1 MVRSGG
7 ATTDAPTVGFYRNNE
22 YEAFGASTI
31 VGYEL
36 FGGPVERGRDD
47 LVPELGRDLDWVDF
61 EPYTL
66 EDAAET
72 ADVERE
78 LTGRPFRSPTRRSP
92 PPAGSPWSAPTVTSS
107 KSRSWSTGTFAAP
120 IRRVSVADAFDDPA
134 DVRPLE
140 TAGEWA
146 VARIRRPVDPTEST
160 VRAWMRLPTDE
171 NVRPALVR
179 RATAWSGSETSERGR
194 R

>member
-36 FGGPVERGRDD
+36 FDGPVERGRDD
-47 LVPELGRDLDWVDF
+47 LVPEPGRDLDWVDF

-66 EDAAET
+66 EDAA
-72 ADVERE
+72 VERE
-78 LTGRPFRSPTRRSP
+78 PTGRPFRSPTRRSP
-92 PPAGSPWSAPTVTSS
+92 PPAPAGSPWSAPTVTSS
-107 KSRSWSTGTFAAP
+107 KSRSRSTGTFAAQ
-120 IRRVSVADAFDDPA
+120 IRRVSVADAFDDPV
-134 DVRPLE
+134 DVRPPE

-146 VARIRRPVDPTEST
+146 VAHIRRPVDPTEST

-179 RATAWSGSETSERGR
+179 RATAWSGSETSERR
-194 R
+194 RR